1 MFNIKRERNPS
12 DGRKSNSSAE
22 TVGAAL
28 TKENIEQL
36 LGVRGAVVNTTVSRN
51 SPPQDTR
58 MIQEQQQQQK
68 QVAPPE
74 PEEEDDYVACGAT
87 DEEEE
92 EEDEEEG
99 ETLPLSIPKEKSPS
113 PGTVCKSTYTVLHH
127 LDGMTLFDLGSSAVS
142 LILPR
147 QMAFWQNW
155 LSNWAR

>member
-1 MFNIKRERNPS
+1 
-12 DGRKSNSSAE
+12 
-22 TVGAAL
+22 
-28 TKENIEQL
+28 
-36 LGVRGAVVNTTVSRN
+36 
-51 SPPQDTR
+51 

-68 QVAPPE
+68 EVAPPE

-87 DEEEE
+87 DEEE

-127 LDGMTLFDLGSSAVS
+127 LDGLTLFDLGSSAVS

-147 QMAFWQNW
+147 QMAFWQN
-155 LSNWAR
+155 